1 MTSTLSVSP
10 TVAPEPF
17 QLVLDI
23 QGMKCAGCSSAIEKR
38 LKQQPGVESITV
50 NLLTGVASLEF
61 APQSPVSREEIT
73 QQLTSMGFPAQV
85 RYDSRTAGLD
95 DPDQQDSTTDVQQ
108 QRRVLNGQIAQIAQ
122 IAIAG
127 LLVLLS
133 GVGHLDQLGWIQGTQ
148 LDHLGWHWGLATIAL
163 FGLGFEILVSGWRGM
178 RQGAPNMNTLISLG
192 TLTAYTTSCLAQVFP
207 QLGWECF
214 FDEPVMLISAV
225 VLGRG
230 LERKAR
236 QKALS
241 TLHILSSLQPAM
253 ARLWP
258 GSPTILNSATAL
270 ALESAV
276 DIPIA
281 KVRVGDYLAVLPGET
296 IPVDGELIQGEA
308 VVNEAMIT
316 GEAVPVEKVPG
327 DRVIAG
333 TVNYQAPI
341 LLRTTAIGA
350 NTTLAHIIQLVET
363 AQTRKAPIQRLA
375 DQVAGYFVYGVIAI
389 AIVTFGFWYG
399 IGTHLWP
406 QILVQTPHDHF
417 AELSLSAHHAA
428 TTQILSPLLLS
439 LKLAIAVLVVSCPC
453 ALGLA
458 TPVTILVGTTLGAEQ
473 GLLIRGGDVLEQL
486 SQVNTWVFDK
496 TGTLTVGQPDV
507 TEICIWDAPVLTQHN
522 SQLSPQ
528 QALLQLAASVEQHTH
543 HPLAEALL
551 KAAQAEGLT
560 RLPVENAQTHPGCGV
575 SAEIAGQTVQ
585 AGNLAWLQATGL
597 LTPPEA
603 ALTAAITPGATRI
616 YLAIAHQLV
625 GLITLMDTV
634 RPDAQATLHHLAAMG
649 HEVLLLTGDHWDSA
663 QRICQAVNLEISN
676 VQAQVT
682 PEQKVNFIRDLQA
695 QGRVVAMIGDGINDA
710 PALAQAQVGISLQS
724 STDAALASA
733 DLVILSSH
741 LQDILTAWRL
751 SQATFRKIRQNL
763 AGSIAYNLIG
773 IPLAMGVFLP
783 VSGLYLSPATAGVM
797 MSLSSFSVILNS
809 LSLRRLRLKHDISCG
824 T

>member
-1 MTSTLSVSP
+1 MTSAISISP
-10 TVAPEPF
+10 TLTSERF
-17 QLVLDI
+17 SLVLDI

-38 LKQQPGVESITV
+38 LRQQPGVESITV

-61 APQSPVSREEIT
+61 APQSPVSRDEII
-73 QQLTSMGFPAQV
+73 QQLTALGFPTQI
-85 RYDSRTAGLD
+85 RYDSRTAGTD
-95 DPDQQDSTTDVQQ
+95 DSEGITTQPLVQDQRQAL
-108 QRRVLNGQIAQIAQ
+108 RGQITQL
-122 IAIAG
+122 AIAG
-127 LLVLLS
+127 VLVFLS
-133 GVGHLDQLGWIQGTQ
+133 GAGHLDQLGWLQGT
-148 LDHLGWHWGLATIAL
+148 HLAAWGWHWGLATIAL
-163 FGLGFEILVSGWRGM
+163 FGLGNGILVSGWRGM

-192 TLTAYTTSCLAQVFP
+192 TLTAYGTSCLAQLFP

-230 LERKAR
+230 LEQKAR

-241 TLHILSSLQPAM
+241 TLQILSGLQPQM
-253 ARLWP
+253 ARLWQ
-258 GSPTILNSATAL
+258 GTLTSADLTLDARSDL
-270 ALESAV
+270 AVE
-276 DIPIA
+276 IPIT
-281 KVRVGDYLAVLPGET
+281 KVRVGDYLTVLPGET
-296 IPVDGELIQGEA
+296 IPVDGELIQGDA

-316 GEAVPVEKVPG
+316 GEAIPVEKVPG

-333 TVNYQAPI
+333 SVNYQSPI
-341 LLRTTAIGA
+341 WLRTTAIGA

-363 AQTRKAPIQRLA
+363 AQTRKAPIQQLA
-375 DQVAGYFVYGVIAI
+375 DQVAGYFVYSVIAI
-389 AIVTFGFWYG
+389 AILTFGFWYG
-399 IGTHLWP
+399 VGTHLWP
-406 QILVQTPHDHF
+406 QVLLPQNSFTG
-417 AELSLSAHHAA
+417 LSLSAHHAA
-428 TTQILSPLLLS
+428 TTHSLSPLLLS

-458 TPVTILVGTTLGAEQ
+458 TPVSILVGTTLGSEK

-496 TGTLTVGQPDV
+496 TGTLTLGQPEV
-507 TEICIWDAPVLTQHN
+507 TAIHVVDEDYL
-522 SQLSPQ
+522 SQFCQQNPPLSPQ
-528 QALLQLAASVEQHTH
+528 QILLQWAASVEQHTR

-551 KAAQAEGLT
+551 KTAQAQTLA

-575 SAEIAGQTVQ
+575 SGTIWGENVQ
-585 AGNLAWLQATGL
+585 AGHLAWLQATGL
-597 LTPPEA
+597 NCPAGLD
-603 ALTAAITPGATRI
+603 LAAIASPGATRI

-634 RPDAQATLHHLAAMG
+634 RPDAKATLTRLAGMD
-649 HEVLLLTGDHWDSA
+649 HQILLLTGDQWDSA
-663 QRICQAVNLEISN
+663 ERISQVLDLDFSQ

-682 PEQKVNFIRDLQA
+682 PEQKVNAIRNLQA

-710 PALAQAQVGISLQS
+710 PALAQANVGISLQS

-733 DLVILSSH
+733 DLVILSPQ
-741 LQDILTAWRL
+741 LQDILTAWQL
-751 SQATFRKIRQNL
+751 SQATFRIIRQNL

-783 VSGLYLSPATAGVM
+783 ISGLYLSPATAGVM

-809 LSLRRLRLKHDISCG
+809 LSLRRLHFQHDISSG